1 MPYVL
6 PRPWSLG
13 IARAAGR
20 GPIIDHPPAHARFP
34 KKRVRGSALAARARR
49 SILEDAGED
58 MTTPIL
64 VTGGTGTLGS
74 RVTRR
79 LREAGRPFRV
89 LTRRAG
95 RAEAGPLVTGDLATG
110 EGVEAALSGVETVIH
125 CAGTNKGDDEK
136 ARHLMRA
143 AERAGARHVVFI
155 SVVGADRIPIEGALD
170 RAMFGYFASKLAA
183 ERVVAASSVS
193 WTTLRATQFYDLV
206 LKVCGHMARLPI
218 VPVGLGF
225 RFQPVDTD
233 EVAARL
239 VELALGPPAGMVP
252 DLAGPR
258 VAEMAELMRTYL
270 AVTHQRRIVLPV
282 WVPGKAARAVRAGAI
297 VAPDRAVGVR
307 TWDAFLADVE
317 RGGLAGAGRPPL
329 TSARA
334 T

>member
-1 MPYVL
+1 
-6 PRPWSLG
+6 
-13 IARAAGR
+13 
-20 GPIIDHPPAHARFP
+20 
-34 KKRVRGSALAARARR
+34 
-49 SILEDAGED
+49 
-58 MTTPIL
+58 MTAPIL

-79 LREAGRPFRV
+79 LRDAGRPFRV

-95 RAEAGPLVTGDLATG
+95 RGEAGLVVTGDLTTG
-110 EGVEAALSGVETVIH
+110 EGVDAALSGVETVIH
-125 CAGTNKGDDEK
+125 CAGTNKGDDDK

-155 SVVGADRIPIEGALD
+155 SVVGADRIPVESALD

-183 ERVVAASSVS
+183 EKVVAASSVG
-193 WTTLRATQFYDLV
+193 WTTLRATQFHDLV
-206 LKVCGHMARLPI
+206 LKVARHMTRLPV

-239 VELALGPPAGMVP
+239 VELALGAPAGLVP

-258 VAEMAELMRTYL
+258 VSEMAALMRTYL
-270 AVTHQRRIVLPV
+270 AVTHKRRLVVPV
-282 WVPGKAARAVRAGAI
+282 WIPGKGARAVRAGATLS
-297 VAPDRAVGVR
+297 PDRAVGVR
-307 TWDAFLADVE
+307 TWDAFLADAE
-317 RGGLAGAGRPPL
+317 REGLAGAGRPPL